1 MSRTTR
7 KVSFNSCALRNP
19 KTFNEKRQIDSII
32 TDEDTMDYPISKMNR
47 ILSADLFHPTGMMK
61 FVPLTMKPIMTPK
74 IEAKP
79 RIIFLGQWSKT
90 HLITSGKTLEFL

>member
-47 ILSADLFHPTGMMK
+47 ILSRRSIPSHWDDEVCSSYYETDYD
-61 FVPLTMKPIMTPK
+61 
-74 IEAKP
+74 
-79 RIIFLGQWSKT
+79 S
-90 HLITSGKTLEFL
+90 